1 MKKILIVLLSSFLF
15 STRIFCVEIKYK
27 VLRDSFYD
35 DGNYNTFPINKGTIL
50 EWTDNNECYLKET
63 DGIYKIELEFKDGNE
78 YKYIS
83 SYDLLLENSEVM
95 FYDNDEHMKLSQ
107 III

>member
-1 MKKILIVLLSSFLF
+1 MKKILIVLLLSFPFL
-15 STRIFCVEIKYK
+15 TRIFCVEIKYK

-63 DGIYKIELEFKDGNE
+63 DGIYKIESNKN
-78 YKYIS
+78 KS
-83 SYDLLLENSEVM
+83 S
-95 FYDNDEHMKLSQ
+95 EHMCS
-107 III
+107 